1 MSAGVF
7 SELPLR
13 SVTAKNRVAMSPMC
27 QYSAASDG
35 VATEWHRVHYG
46 SRAVGGAGIVIQ
58 EATAVEPRGRIT
70 SYDLGLWNDT
80 QAEALSPIAAFVK
93 EQGAVPAIQLA
104 HAGRKASKTRPW
116 EGSEP
121 LQPENGGWTVAAPS
135 ANPYPYDD
143 GEAPPTERLDPA
155 AIEEIV
161 TAFGDAARRAIDAGF
176 EAVEIHGAH
185 GYLIHEFLSPVTNDR
200 SDGYGGDFE
209 GRTRFVREV
218 YQAVRAAVGED
229 VPVFLRVSATDWLPD
244 RPSWT
249 VEDTIRLGAELSE
262 AGLDF
267 LDVSSAGIHPD
278 QQISYAGPNYQV
290 ALAEQVRAETDLPAV
305 GAVGAIQT
313 AEQAEALVRNG
324 RADVAVVGRKLLND
338 PYFPHRAAAELYG
351 VEPDVPVQYQRGF

>member
-1 MSAGVF
+1 MSSGVF
-7 SELPLR
+7 SELSLR
-13 SVTAKNRVAMSPMC
+13 SVTAKNRIALSPMC
-27 QYSAASDG
+27 QYSAGNDG

-70 SYDLGLWNDT
+70 PHDLGLWNEE
-80 QAEALSPIAAFVK
+80 QAEALAPIAAFVK
-93 EQGAVPAIQLA
+93 EQGAVPAVQLA

-121 LQPENGGWTVAAPS
+121 LQPADGGWEVAAPS
-135 ANPYPYDD
+135 ANPYPYED
-143 GEAPPTERLDPA
+143 GESPPTERLDPT
-155 AIEEIV
+155 AIQDIV
-161 TAFGDAARRAIDAGF
+161 TAFGEAAERAVEAGF

-200 SDGYGGDFE
+200 ADTYGGDFE
-209 GRTRFVREV
+209 GRTRLAREV
-218 YQAVRAAVGED
+218 YEAVRNAVGED
-229 VPVFLRVSATDWLPD
+229 VPVFMRVSSTDWLPD

-249 VEDTIRLGAELSE
+249 IEDTVKLGTELSN

-305 GAVGAIQT
+305 GAVGAIRT
-313 AEQAEALVRNG
+313 PEQAEALVRNG

-338 PYFPHRAAAELYG
+338 PYFPHRAAAELYDA
-351 VEPDVPVQYQRGF
+351 EPDVPVQYQRGF